1 MKLVHTFSN
10 KIKTANEKAA
20 PVPLCSKLYF
30 GIIMADP

>member
-1 MKLVHTFSN
+1 MKLVPNFSN
-10 KIKTANEKAA
+10 EIKTANEKAA